1 MEENKD
7 AGEGLLPQA
16 EVTAAAAAAAD
27 AAGPTPPP
35 TPPPTSSASQ
45 EFLQR
50 AREFIAADKARASAA
65 DHAEMSVSL

>member
-50 AREFIAADKARASAA
+50 AREFIAADKGATSSTAQEKRSRP
-65 DHAEMSVSL
+65 